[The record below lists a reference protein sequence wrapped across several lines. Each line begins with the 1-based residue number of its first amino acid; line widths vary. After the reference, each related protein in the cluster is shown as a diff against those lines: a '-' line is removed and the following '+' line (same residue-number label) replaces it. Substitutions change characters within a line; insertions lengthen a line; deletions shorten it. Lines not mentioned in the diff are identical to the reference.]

1 MKCPKCGY
9 NSFEFL
15 DTCKKCNTDLAGFKL
30 NHGIRAIVAPL
41 SGAGGAVAAGAAVVA
56 AAAAMAHPPLDAAA
70 DESFTW
76 DPPASPSPA
85 APKPGDDIFSDL
97 DLGFA
102 ESPRPAPAEES
113 FSFDL
118 EPTAAAAPAAA
129 PPAETSFADFSFDE
143 PTGEVSAATPPAA
156 SAAESDA
163 DDGFASL
170 LETDSP
176 DPALAP
182 AVADASA
189 GVELE
194 NPWDTPTDTFGGFAI
209 EPASASPAAED
220 ASTALGL
227 ESFGWE
233 EEEKKP
239 EPSPAAGPK
248 VELDT
253 FSGDE
258 FESLFGEP
266 DEQK

>member
-15 DTCKKCNTDLAGFKL
+15 DTCKKCNHDLAGFKL

-41 SGAGGAVAAGAAVVA
+41 SEAGGAVAAGAAVAV
-56 AAAAMAHPPLDAAA
+56 AAAAMAHPPLDATSA
-70 DESFTW
+70 DESLTGELPPS
-76 DPPASPSPA
+76 PPAT
-85 APKPGDDIFSDL
+85 PKPGDDIFPDL

-102 ESPRPAPAEES
+102 ESPKPAPAEEP

-118 EPTAAAAPAAA
+118 EPTAPAAPPAAAPAE
-129 PPAETSFADFSFDE
+129 PSFADFSFDE
-143 PTGEVSAATPPAA
+143 PTGEVSAATPAA
-156 SAAESDA
+156 FEAENGV

-176 DPALAP
+176 DPTLAA

-194 NPWDTPTDTFGGFAI
+194 NPWDTPTDTFSGFAI
-209 EPASASPAAED
+209 EPASASPPAEKPAASLE
-220 ASTALGL
+220 L

-233 EEEKKP
+233 EDEKKP
-239 EPSPAAGPK
+239 EPAPAAGPK